1 MSKAKTLAGTVSTGG
16 VLATGNNE
24 LSNADVVDGL
34 LIEGQAGTSGQAL
47 LSQGSGQPPAW
58 GQAGVSTGK
67 AIAMSIVFSGS

>member
-1 MSKAKTLAGTVSTGG
+1 MSKARTLATTVSAGN
-16 VLATGNNE
+16 VLADGNNT
-24 LSNADVVDGL
+24 LKSPNVTDGL
-34 LIEGQAGTSGQAL
+34 LAAGQAGTSGQAL